1 MKALALAVFL
11 SAAGFCLA
19 AESTSTNAPLA
30 AATPA
35 ANPKPKSR
43 LDQIKQPTGWLEWG
57 FDLRLRNEFTHNVTS
72 LDSDAPNNDSDY
84 LRIRPR
90 VWAYLTPVEHLRADF
105 RLLSEPRYYFLPAT
119 QEGWT
124 YQEGLFDLFNVQ
136 LTNLFDVPLSLKAGR
151 QEFTFGNKWLIWDG
165 SARDGSRTEFFDA
178 VRSTFEAKEIATT
191 FDLIYLNL
199 AEETDAHLPVINDT
213 GRTINDQNEQAGILY
228 VRNQSLGHTLLDGY
242 VIYRH
247 QEGDLA
253 SSNDGDTWVV
263 GARAE
268 TTFAKRWN
276 FRLEGAPEWGT
287 LNGADH
293 HAWGVNSLLTYTL
306 GGSWNHKI
314 RAGYEYLS
322 GDDPNTPDNEGWD
335 PMWARRAQYSELMV
349 QLFGA
354 ENRGRSGDYKNL
366 QRPNIGWT
374 ATPDKKLEITAD
386 YMPMFANEN
395 TLAGTAGFSD
405 DGTFRGHFFEAIARV
420 TLNRHWSGHLW
431 TEFFL
436 PGDYYS
442 PQRDDLAVFC
452 RLEMTYRF

>member
-1 MKALALAVFL
+1 LCP
-11 SAAGFCLA
+11 AAD
-19 AESTSTNAPLA
+19 STLTNASLA
-30 AATPA
+30 PSTPTE
-35 ANPKPKSR
+35 NRGEKTLTDK
-43 LDQIKQPTGWLEWG
+43 IKQPTGWLEWG
-57 FDLRLRNEFTHNVTS
+57 LDLRLRNEFTQNVPG
-72 LDSDAPNNDSDY
+72 LNSDVANNDSDY

-90 VWAYLTPVEHLRADF
+90 IWAYLTPVEPFRADF
-105 RLLSEPRYYFLPAT
+105 RLLSEPRYYFEPAT

-124 YQEGLFDLFNVQ
+124 YQEGLFDLFNFQ
-136 LTNLFDVPLSLKAGR
+136 LTNLFEAPLTIKAGR
-151 QEFTFGNKWLIWDG
+151 QEINFGNRWLIWEG

-178 VRSTFEAKEIATT
+178 VRTTWDAKEVTTT

-199 AEETDAHLPVINDT
+199 AQETDAHLPVINDV
-213 GRTINDQNEQAGILY
+213 GRAINDQDEQAGILY
-228 VRNQSLGHTLLDGY
+228 VRNKSLDHTILDGY
-242 VIYRH
+242 VIYRN

-253 SSNDGDTWVV
+253 SSNDGDTWLV
-263 GARAE
+263 GARIE

-276 FRLEGAPEWGT
+276 FRVEGAPEWGT

-293 HAWGVNSLLTYTL
+293 HAWGVNSLLTYTV

-314 RAGYEYLS
+314 RAGFEYLS
-322 GDDPNTPDNEGWD
+322 GDDPDTPDNEGWD

-366 QRPNIGWT
+366 QRPGIGWT
-374 ATPDKKLEITAD
+374 GAPNKKLEITAD

-395 TLAGTAGFSD
+395 TLAGISGYSDAGK
-405 DGTFRGHFFEAIARV
+405 FRGHFFEAIARV
-420 TLNRHWSGHLW
+420 TFNRHWSGHLW

-442 PQRDDLAVFC
+442 PERDDLAVFC